1 MSLLYSTVLA
11 YLVLCSHKYA
21 STHGSTCTHPAQP
34 SLRVFFL
41 GYWSSNRRG
50 TREEVLQSVSNTRA
64 RAGDSIPTQEMYR
77 AEPLLRSTLTCTLD
91 MPPHAN
97 MLNALLHPSAHA
109 LITSKP
115 QPRIHSLHV
124 DLSMNQHP
132 SWPPVGPPFPT
143 ISSSSHV
150 SSIDTWPRAPN
161 RRPMY
166 ARPLHRGFHQVAT
179 DSASS
184 MGGENSH
191 PSDFHIWSWRTWWH

>member
-1 MSLLYSTVLA
+1 MYSYVCCI
-11 YLVLCSHKYA
+11 VLCSHRYA
-21 STHGSTCTHPAQP
+21 STHASTCTHPAQP

-50 TREEVLQSVSNTRA
+50 PSVSLKHQSQSRIPKSTPLNPNPGDVQSRA
-64 RAGDSIPTQEMYR
+64 
-77 AEPLLRSTLTCTLD
+77 LLRSTLTCTLD

-97 MLNALLHPSAHA
+97 MLNALLHPPAHA
-109 LITSKP
+109 LITPKP

-132 SWPPVGPPFPT
+132 SWPPAGPPFPT

-150 SSIDTWPRAPN
+150 SSIDTRPRAPN

-184 MGGENSH
+184 MGGEDSH